1 MRVRRMR
8 LAGYPFSKKD
18 LSLKEWLDLGELE
31 EAIEASR
38 PRLF

>member
-1 MRVRRMR
+1 MR
-8 LAGYPFSKKD
+8 LAGYLFSKND